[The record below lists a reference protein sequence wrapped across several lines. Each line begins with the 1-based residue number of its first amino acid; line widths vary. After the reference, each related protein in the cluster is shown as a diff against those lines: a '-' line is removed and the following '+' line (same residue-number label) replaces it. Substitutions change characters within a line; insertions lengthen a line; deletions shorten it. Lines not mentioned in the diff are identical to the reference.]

1 MRTNPGGQL
10 SPTDVVG
17 RDRLIEKLWRIL
29 ERQSLVLTA
38 ERRMGKTSILK
49 KMAAEPKDGVRV
61 FFRDLE
67 ALRTPLEFVDCVY
80 QDVQADLS
88 RKGRTLNRVRHFM
101 EQFGGIEVQGF
112 KLPQAVAPHWKTIL
126 TKTLE
131 DLAEHQEGL
140 LIFGWDE
147 IPMMLD
153 NIKRSQNETTAM
165 EVLDTLRSLRQMIP
179 TVRMIFTGS
188 IGLHHVITRLKEIGY
203 ANSPTNDMFTEDVS
217 PLDLEAARS
226 LAIGLLKGEQIRGE
240 DDAVLAEAIATAVDC
255 FPYYIHHVIDELR
268 WTTTTRTPEQVNEI
282 VQANLCD
289 EANRW
294 DLAHYRER
302 IDTYYSGAEQT
313 LALGIL
319 DELAATDLP
328 LSQRELLDRLNVQ
341 SIGQDLEQV
350 RKVLKLM
357 GRDHYV
363 LQQPD
368 GGYRFKF
375 GLIQRYWKLSR
386 GL

>member
-10 SPTDVVG
+10 APRDVVG
-17 RDRLIEKLWRIL
+17 RDRLIEKLWHIL

-49 KMAAEPKDGVRV
+49 KMAAEPKKDVRV

-88 RKGRTLNRVRHFM
+88 LKGRTLNRVRQFM
-101 EQFGGIEVQGF
+101 EQVGGAEVKGF
-112 KLPQAVAPHWKTIL
+112 KLPQTVAPHWKTIL
-126 TKTLE
+126 AKTLE

-153 NIKRSQNETTAM
+153 NIKRGQSEAVAM

-188 IGLHHVITRLKEIGY
+188 IGLHHVIARLKETGY

-217 PLDLEAARS
+217 PLDLEAALS
-226 LAIGLLKGEQIRGE
+226 LAMGLLQGEQIRGE
-240 DDAVLAEAIATAVDC
+240 DDTVLAEAIATAVDC
-255 FPYYIHHVIDELR
+255 FPYYIHHVIDALR
-268 WTTTTRTPEQVNEI
+268 WTTTTRTPEQVNKI

-289 EANRW
+289 ETNRW

-328 LSQRELLDRLNVQ
+328 LSQQELLDRLNIQ

-350 RKVLKLM
+350 RKVLKLL

-363 LQQPD
+363 SQQPD
-368 GGYRFKF
+368 GRYQFRF